1 MRSLFFAVALA
12 ASLLSA
18 TESMAQSQNAVSAAK
33 LCAIVVDWQKERSRA
48 IKIVG
53 GLGDRGIRSGLLLFS
68 TVDDADTFDVRSTA
82 DIVFSAK
89 PALIAIHLSSFYS
102 HVRGMDNQSFG
113 DFFRLIE
120 TAGAQASP
128 PYRPHY
134 VIYSRAEIDDNSIK
148 EWSGLPTELYAA
160 RTEIIGLTSIPSA
173 ERVAVILS
181 SVPEISCE

>member
-1 MRSLFFAVALA
+1 MRSLLRAVTLA
-12 ASLLSA
+12 ACLLSA
-18 TESMAQSQNAVSAAK
+18 TASMAQSQNAVSAAK
-33 LCAIVVDWQKERSRA
+33 LCAIVIDWQKERSRA
-48 IKIVG
+48 TKIVDA
-53 GLGDRGIRSGLLLFS
+53 LGDRGIRSGLLLFS
-68 TVDDADTFDVRSTA
+68 TEDDAGPLDVRSTA

-102 HVRGMDNQSFG
+102 HVKGVDNQSFG
-113 DFFRLIE
+113 EFFRLIE

-128 PYRPHY
+128 PYLPHY

-148 EWSGLPTELYAA
+148 EWSGLPTGPYAA